1 MRVKSVLTHVT
12 QAVAEGA
19 LIALLVVGLIAG
31 TALAG
36 KGGSGTTGGGH
47 KGHGGGGTTSGSI
60 SVVMVTDQNGD
71 GLPNQ
76 GDRIT
81 YDVSKVGV
89 AYPFITTTC
98 VQHGSTVLT
107 TFAGYYPEYMWQGA
121 RVINLWSDVW
131 ASSAATCTAVVQNTS
146 ISLVVAVGR

>member
-1 MRVKSVLTHVT
+1 MRIRSVLIHSL
-12 QAVAEGA
+12 QAIAEGA
-19 LIALLVVGLIAG
+19 LISLLVVGLIAG
-31 TALAG
+31 TALAAKPTAG
-36 KGGSGTTGGGH
+36 TGGHGGH
-47 KGHGGGGTTSGSI
+47 KGGGTASGSI
-60 SVVMVTDQNGD
+60 SVVMVTDQNND
-71 GLPNQ
+71 GLPNY

-98 VQHGSTVLT
+98 VQDGVTVMT

-131 ASSAATCTAVVQNTS
+131 TAGPATCTAVVSNTS
-146 ISLVVAVGR
+146 IPLVVNVRG